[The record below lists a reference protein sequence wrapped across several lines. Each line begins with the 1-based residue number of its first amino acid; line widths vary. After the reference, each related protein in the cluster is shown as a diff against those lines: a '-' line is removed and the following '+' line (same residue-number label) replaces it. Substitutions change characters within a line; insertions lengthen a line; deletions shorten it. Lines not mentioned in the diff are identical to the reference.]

1 MASPDYLTGLLKWLK
16 RPEWAEAFHE
26 VLEDHVG
33 GVCNAVDIE
42 FGDLEDLLGD
52 EAFLVLGACIMEDF
66 FTRFTEDDGRNIV
79 DDYLK
84 RRGWKESITNKRYMQ
99 ALRDSVMSIYEI
111 SDIVPGQSFLA
122 RDLIRDLAPVPVF
135 DPEASRDFEPFDHIA
150 ARIFELNGRRLM
162 SGGTLRLDPALSTEL
177 REKIAAARDKMR
189 GLLRER
195 RTDPVEEIDTAAEQ
209 EVFDTVA
216 MTLAPP
222 LISAMWLENRLDDD
236 LFDVDD
242 LPPVNHDGDEVE
254 FHDMLFPLLPGVT
267 MDTVRSRLDAT
278 PALHREPGSAFWN
291 WLGPLPAA
299 SPDGTPSPV
308 SVDTEFD
315 DGVLLGIA
323 RLSETEVGLKT
334 NSAARA
340 ATGEALISTTLEG
353 LVGAPTTQVTPWDE
367 AVREYEGDDDDDDFD
382 IDDDDFD
389 IDDDDSIDDD
399 DDDDPIED
407 EDGTALPNTD
417 IPIEVPPE
425 MVHAMLNNYYRKVLN
440 EPVPMLGNVTPRN
453 AARTLSGRA
462 KVVEWLQQLEARSAV
477 HRNDGDPL
485 GTYDFGWI
493 WRELGLQKPRS

>member
-26 VLEDHVG
+26 VLQDHVG

-209 EVFDTVA
+209 EVLDTVA

-340 ATGEALISTTLEG
+340 ATGEALMSAALEG
-353 LVGAPTTQVTPWDE
+353 LVGPPITQITPWDE
-367 AVREYEGDDDDDDFD
+367 AIGDFDDDDLDIDD

-389 IDDDDSIDDD
+389 IDDDDMDDD
-399 DDDDPIED
+399 DDNDMNGGGDSPRPPD
-407 EDGTALPNTD
+407 ND
-417 IPIEVPPE
+417 IPIEVPAE
-425 MVHAMLNNYYRKVLN
+425 LVHALLNKHYRKVLS
-440 EPVPMLGNVTPRN
+440 EPVPMLGNITPRD
-453 AARTLSGRA
+453 AARTPSGRV
-462 KVVEWLQQLEARSAV
+462 KLVEWLQQLEAGSAV
-477 HRNDGDPL
+477 HRTDGNPL
-485 GTYDFGWI
+485 GTYDFSWM
-493 WRELGLQKPRS
+493 WTELGMQKPRS